1 MWYNFW
7 CLSILAPYMKS
18 FPTTTQWGIKIL
30 SQKNF
35 SRGGVPQINC
45 LCFGKKRLIDPFWTL
60 ACAPSVLIEKSTQN
74 SKSIM
79 YLGANDVKL
88 DMLW

>member
-1 MWYNFW
+1 
-7 CLSILAPYMKS
+7 MKS
-18 FPTTTQWGIKIL
+18 FLTTAQWGIKIT

-35 SRGGVPQINC
+35 SREVFPKLIVYV
-45 LCFGKKRLIDPFWTL
+45 LAKKHLIDPFWTL

>member
-1 MWYNFW
+1 MVQLLVPVYFSPLYEEFSDHYTMGHKNYMVFPK
-7 CLSILAPYMKS
+7 LIVYVLA
-18 FPTTTQWGIKIL
+18 
-30 SQKNF
+30 
-35 SRGGVPQINC
+35 
-45 LCFGKKRLIDPFWTL
+45 KKHLIDQFWTL